1 MKQILYF
8 SLGAASG
15 ALIAWYLT
23 KRKYEAIID
32 EEIAEVKEAYK
43 DDSGAYDYT
52 NDKKTYRANVR
63 NLDYIS
69 NEPKIKPVPM
79 NEDLLDENGVI
90 DEVER
95 ELEVTNEFPGEKSRI
110 PYVIGPDAYF
120 NELSNV
126 FDKETTTYYAGNDT
140 LVTESEEVLMIPDT
154 IGRESLD
161 HFGEYEEGTLF
172 VRNERLGMDF
182 EVVYSEGSYE
192 PD

>member
-43 DDSGAYDYT
+43 EDTEVCDNTQG
-52 NDKKTYRANVR
+52 KKTYRAMVR

-69 NEPKIKPVPM
+69 DEGKIKPVPM

-95 ELEVTNEFPGEKSRI
+95 EKSRI